1 MFPQDTQ
8 ANQQKHNLF
17 IRLREKRRE
26 IEIEKRREREGG
38 EKGRERDRVAY

>member
-8 ANQQKHNLF
+8 AIQQKHNLF

-26 IEIEKRREREGG
+26 IEIEKRRE
-38 EKGRERDRVAY
+38 KGRERDRVAY